1 MFPCTFLDA
10 CVILCPMSFSPWGI
24 PLIQFRLF
32 LLALSDICEISL
44 MLGSPGSSRNS
55 WILWVT
61 LLKAWT
67 RGSAEGSW
75 EGLPLGGLTPPPPG
89 SCRLSATTAVGIL
102 ESVTLNEANSSFV

>member
-1 MFPCTFLDA
+1 MPWYRLLMFPCTFLDA
-10 CVILCPMSFSPWGI
+10 CVILWPMSLSPWGM

-55 WILWVT
+55 WILLVT

-67 RGSAEGSW
+67 RGSAEGSC
-75 EGLPLGGLTPPPPG
+75 EGLPLGGHTPPPPG

-102 ESVTLNEANSSFV
+102 ESVTLN